1 VLAKELSGSKFEECS
16 KLRRNMHFKL
26 PDHEE
31 AVGLSNAAEC
41 GQIAGATGWSSKMLW
56 LIAPILVKVGHEGL
70 TTLKPLV

>member
-1 VLAKELSGSKFEECS
+1 
-16 KLRRNMHFKL
+16 MHFKL